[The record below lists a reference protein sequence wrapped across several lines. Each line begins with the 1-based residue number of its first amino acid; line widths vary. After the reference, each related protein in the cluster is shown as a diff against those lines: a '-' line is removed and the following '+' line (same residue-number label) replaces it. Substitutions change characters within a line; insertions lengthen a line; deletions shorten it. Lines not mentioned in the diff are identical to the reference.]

1 MNRLRDIRGLGRRTA
16 LVAVAVVGGAGVGLA
31 LGVAFPES
39 PPAPAA
45 QAPKPSRA
53 DPALARVLVPLDR
66 ARVRDRGALH
76 RARSPRQ
83 QAVAADRLADD
94 YRQALMA
101 VQARGGAP
109 LEDEFAA
116 AQQSY
121 DLLQQAI
128 TDGSASRYDTAR
140 QAVHVAEARVA
151 AAVGDAL
158 RPPAAAPAAIRPR
171 APSSPGLLDWAL
183 LLAALGA
190 GVVIGLGRPHRVAS
204 LTGPRAVR

>member
-1 MNRLRDIRGLGRRTA
+1 MNRLRGIRGLDRRTA
-16 LVAVAVVGGAGVGLA
+16 LVAIAVVGGAGAGLA

-39 PPAPAA
+39 PSAPAA
-45 QAPKPSRA
+45 RAPEPSRA

-66 ARVRDRGALH
+66 ARVRDRSALQG
-76 RARSPRQ
+76 ARSPRQ
-83 QAVAADRLADD
+83 QAVVADRLADD

-101 VQARGGAP
+101 LRARGGAP
-109 LEDEFAA
+109 LEDELAA

-121 DLLQQAI
+121 DSLQQAI

-140 QAVHVAEARVA
+140 QAVQVAEARVA

-158 RPPAAAPAAIRPR
+158 RPPVAAPAAIRPDE
-171 APSSPGLLDWAL
+171 PSSPGLLDWTL

-190 GVVIGLGRPHRVAS
+190 GLVIGLGRPHGVVS
-204 LTGPRAVR
+204 LTWPRAVR